1 MGTKEYL
8 YKEYSCSR
16 NAPLNC
22 DRPLQTAQEI
32 SGAKFC
38 LECGFPATLAQNS
51 EIKGNRGIYKV
62 GKFLCTRSMG
72 RLYSGIQISDNQPVV
87 IKEYLLPSRCF
98 NAEETRQCKQTFQQ
112 VAGVSLADG
121 RNQNF
126 RLIEPWEAIADER
139 GERCY
144 IITKQV
150 EVSQTLSQY
159 LMAKG
164 AMDAPQVRQV
174 LNQTLQTL
182 QFLHTSSL
190 RFPSN
195 QVQRGLAHGN
205 LNLDS
210 ILIKVESNQQF
221 YIYLDD
227 LAIWESLFN
236 PPPTKVAKPQLE
248 QDLVALGLVAFYL
261 WAGKA
266 VDSTSGQPLNPRK
279 AENWSNSDPHLQQ
292 FLYHLIG
299 LDKPFESAEAA
310 RKALLQLPK
319 QNQASGE
326 AGLTALEQPEKMW
339 RSPLILLA
347 ILALLLL
354 GGGIWYFFK
363 PGSALRASNCGQWC
377 KLLSGFSEV
386 STVPAGEFTYTG
398 ENNGTWSTVLKQK
411 PESGTLEETL
421 TKPKQDVTFNYQ
433 SVPSSDVKAV
443 SVPVEK
449 VRSCK
454 EEYKEKQSCQ
464 AYFAMTSLNVDQ
476 ELESKSV
483 AYDGLL
489 VFVGSSKDDSAPV
502 KILKGKISLEQLR
515 QIYTG
520 KITNWREFGGSDL
533 PIQPYAPTEPEA
545 VRFFQQQVLKDD
557 PQQIALYKEVTKQF
571 TEITENTQK
580 QIRAKFEKGEAGIIS
595 FGILSKTWNQ
605 CNGYP
610 LALVDDN
617 NRETQPLLQFNKQ
630 PINPEVNLC
639 DRRYYFDVES
649 FRTGRYP
656 LGYPLNV
663 VYPKDN
669 SLPKVGSKFA
679 EMLTTREGQCLLK
692 KVGLVP
698 LQIIPEND
706 KIAHGCKSV
715 P

>member
-1 MGTKEYL
+1 MPVKEDL
-8 YKEYSCSR
+8 YKQYLCSR

-32 SGAKFC
+32 PGAKFC

-51 EIKGNRGIYKV
+51 EIKGNRGIYQV

-72 RLYSGIQISDNQPVV
+72 RLYSGIQISDNQSVV
-87 IKEYLLPSRCF
+87 IKEYLLPNRCF

-144 IITKQV
+144 IITKGV
-150 EVSQTLSQY
+150 EASQTLSQY
-159 LMAKG
+159 LIAKG

-221 YIYLDD
+221 YTYLDD
-227 LAIWESLFN
+227 LAIWESLFY
-236 PPPTKVAKPQLE
+236 PPPTKVAKLQPE

-279 AENWSNSDPHLQQ
+279 PENWSNSDPHLQQ

-319 QNQASGE
+319 ENQASGE
-326 AGLTALEQPEKMW
+326 AGLTALEQPDKIW

-354 GGGIWYFFK
+354 GGGIWYFFLHSGLQA
-363 PGSALRASNCGQWC
+363 PNCGQWC

-386 STVPAGEFTYTG
+386 SSVPAGEFTYTA
-398 ENNGTWSTVLKQK
+398 ETNSTWSTVLKQK
-411 PESGTLEETL
+411 PESGTLEENL
-421 TKPKQDVTFNYQ
+421 TKPKPDVTFNYQ

-443 SVPVEK
+443 SVPIEK
-449 VRSCK
+449 VRSCQ

-464 AYFAMTSLNVDQ
+464 AYFAITSLNVDQ
-476 ELESKSV
+476 ELESKPV

-502 KILKGKISLEQLR
+502 KVLKGKISLEQLR

-520 KITNWREFGGSDL
+520 KITNWRELGGSNL
-533 PIQPYAPTEPEA
+533 SIQPYAPTEPEA
-545 VRFFQQQVLKDD
+545 VRLFQQQVLKDD

-617 NRETQPLLQFNKQ
+617 NRETQPLLQLNNQ

-639 DRRYYFDVES
+639 DRRYYFDIES

-669 SLPKVGSKFA
+669 SLPNVGSKFA

-706 KIAHGCKSV
+706 KIAHGC
-715 P
+715 